1 MTNNRSVIK
10 LMRLYNELLAHS
22 GPDEIKKS
30 TFRCTT
36 AAEYRFPTTRIASC
50 LQLLLRALSQDVN
63 SNLWCVLLVF
73 WLRRR
78 NKKSQGNEGIM
89 QHPPSPP
96 TLSTP
101 ASFEDIRGKRIWVHY
116 SLKFRALHQHIVY
129 CRHVMGKKLQKKKE
143 VKTMGRKDQ
152 TQFGLRNLIAVAPA
166 PAR

>member
-1 MTNNRSVIK
+1 MQVWTTLLTPPRQCPKTISDKQELLASKSEQLSRFTMTNNRSVIK

-89 QHPPSPP
+89 QHPQPPPP

-101 ASFEDIRGKRIWVHY
+101 TSFEDIRGKRI
-116 SLKFRALHQHIVY
+116 
-129 CRHVMGKKLQKKKE
+129 
-143 VKTMGRKDQ
+143 
-152 TQFGLRNLIAVAPA
+152 
-166 PAR
+166 